1 MLLVS
6 HRPGAEGAS
15 VQFIDG
21 VNVFEPF
28 PILRSGIKKNLNAYP
43 QAKQTLIL
51 QLLCHMSVQF
61 GFQHKDAI
69 ATQRVR
75 INNLDPVAH
84 RAVEQDQGPELYGCL
99 KWCPEYKSASFQ
111 C

>member
-28 PILRSGIKKNLNAYP
+28 PILRSGIKKKPECLPAGKADINITV
-43 QAKQTLIL
+43 TLSHVSSIWISA
-51 QLLCHMSVQF
+51 QRCH
-61 GFQHKDAI
+61 
-69 ATQRVR
+69 R
-75 INNLDPVAH
+75 NP
-84 RAVEQDQGPELYGCL
+84 EGPD
-99 KWCPEYKSASFQ
+99 
-111 C
+111 